1 MILPF
6 EQHEDDALLDVVL
19 ISRARLARNISGEPF
34 VNRANREEQIRIRD
48 SIASALRGLPELGLH
63 WFDPETAPS
72 AEGQVLLERHL
83 VSPKFLEPGPH
94 RLAGYREDARLS
106 VMINEEDHL
115 RIQGYGL
122 AGGLS
127 LAWANAKGCERLL
140 DEHLSFAFNEQLG
153 YLTACPTNVGTGI
166 RLSLML
172 HLPGISLIGGMDRMQ
187 HAADDLNLEMRGTS
201 GEGSEAIGHLHQISN
216 RRTLGVD
223 EEDLLRFLEEDFLS
237 RVVREERRARDTLL
251 STRREFL
258 DDRVQRALAM
268 LRHARLLGEREAL
281 DLLSE
286 LRLGIAVGLLTG
298 VPLETASQLM
308 QRVRSGHLT
317 RSTGCTE
324 EEPLRIQRADLVR
337 RELGGDTPPSP
348 PPAEST

>member
-1 MILPF
+1 
-6 EQHEDDALLDVVL
+6 
-19 ISRARLARNISGEPF
+19 
-34 VNRANREEQIRIRD
+34 
-48 SIASALRGLPELGLH
+48 
-63 WFDPETAPS
+63 
-72 AEGQVLLERHL
+72 
-83 VSPKFLEPGPH
+83 
-94 RLAGYREDARLS
+94 
-106 VMINEEDHL
+106 
-115 RIQGYGL
+115 
-122 AGGLS
+122 
-127 LAWANAKGCERLL
+127 
-140 DEHLSFAFNEQLG
+140 
-153 YLTACPTNVGTGI
+153 
-166 RLSLML
+166 
-172 HLPGISLIGGMDRMQ
+172 MQ
-187 HAADDLNLEMRGTS
+187 HAAEDLNLEMRGTS

-216 RRTLGVD
+216 RRTLGVN

-251 STRREFL
+251 SARREFL

-337 RELGGDTPPSP
+337 RELGGDTTPS
-348 PPAEST
+348 EST